1 MRGMHGGWQ
10 VLGWTAVAL
19 LLAIVHIAWG
29 PVDVPAGELWN
40 ALIDGEG
47 RSGVLVREVRLP
59 RVLTAAGAGAALALC
74 GLALQTWFHNPL
86 AGPSVLGITSGASL
100 GVALAVLAGWTWHT
114 GWGFG
119 STTAGA
125 VLGAGAV
132 LLLVLAVSAR
142 QHAPVTLLV
151 FGLMLGHVVGA
162 VTTVLQAEARSE
174 ALQRFVVWGMG
185 SFGSTGLTAAAVL
198 VGVAATGGVC
208 LLAVARHLDAW
219 TLGPWTARSMGMPVV
234 RVQWVVFGV
243 TGVLSGAVTAWCG
256 PVAFLGLATPHV
268 VRMVLRNRSH
278 RVALPNVA
286 AAGAALALAA
296 DLLVRA
302 PWAESGG
309 WPLNAVL
316 SLFGAPVVVA
326 VLFRNSWNA

>member
-10 VLGWTAVAL
+10 VLGWTALAM

-47 RSGVLVREVRLP
+47 RNGVLVREVRLP

-174 ALQRFVVWGMG
+174 ALGDPGNPLDRAQI
-185 SFGSTGLTAAAVL
+185 
-198 VGVAATGGVC
+198 VGK
-208 LLAVARHLDAW
+208 L
-219 TLGPWTARSMGMPVV
+219 
-234 RVQWVVFGV
+234 QE
-243 TGVLSGAVTAWCG
+243 
-256 PVAFLGLATPHV
+256 
-268 VRMVLRNRSH
+268 
-278 RVALPNVA
+278 A
-286 AAGAALALAA
+286 AAGWFDPATTARVAALVDRLE
-296 DLLVRA
+296 DLGDVRELMA
-302 PWAESGG
+302 IFRAGRDSDSGTASR
-309 WPLNAVL
+309 P
-316 SLFGAPVVVA
+316 
-326 VLFRNSWNA
+326 R

>member
-1 MRGMHGGWQ
+1 MSRNDRWQ
-10 VLGWTAVAL
+10 VAAWAGLAL
-19 LLAIVHIAWG
+19 LLAVAHIVWG
-29 PVDVPAGELWN
+29 PVHVPLGEVWG
-40 ALIDGEG
+40 ALIEGEG
-47 RSGVLVREVRLP
+47 KSGVLVREVRLP

-74 GLALQTWFHNPL
+74 GLVLQTWFHNPL

-100 GVALAVLAGWTWHT
+100 GVALAVLAGWTWQT

-119 STTAGA
+119 ASTAGA

-132 LLLVLAVSAR
+132 LVLVLAVSAR
-142 QHAPVTLLV
+142 WHAPVTLLV

-185 SFGSTGLTAAAVL
+185 SFAATGRGAAVFLLVLTAA
-198 VGVAATGGVC
+198 GGVF
-208 LLAVARHLDAW
+208 LYAVARHLDAW
-219 TLGPWTARSMGMPVV
+219 TLGPWTARSMGVPVV
-234 RVQWVVFGV
+234 RVQWSVLAA
-243 TGVLSGAVTAWCG
+243 TGVLAGAVTALCG

-268 VRMVLRNRSH
+268 VRMLLRNRTH
-278 RVALPNVA
+278 RITLPAVA

-296 DLLVRA
+296 DVFVRA
-302 PWAESGG
+302 PWSSSGG

-316 SLFGAPVVVA
+316 SLFGAPVVIA
-326 VLFRNSWNA
+326 VLFRTSWNG